1 MVGSKAAVFGG
12 LICGAVAAA
21 WLFGHAPDEASRAS
35 TDSRGGS
42 RSVAKHGGGWNWIPW
57 SGNTPEPPAVAE
69 GVPDVSTY
77 GKYAGKR
84 VPVRV
89 RVIDDEGRALSGAVV
104 ETRVDHYE
112 YRMAIENARPEPEP
126 GSDEEIEPMEY
137 EGTSA
142 VEAYSPLDSDRAG
155 RDGTVVAQV
164 IPDVGTAF
172 WVRDRQG
179 REGHSEI
186 VKLSV
191 EEDGTIYSDTGRT
204 WAAGFTVTIEVQDP
218 GTLAGVVVDDRG
230 RPIAGATVTL
240 TSRTLDE
247 ETEYEGT
254 SAMSGPITDADG
266 AFRVPIDRAGAFDLE
281 IHAPHFQTLT
291 EQAVQVL
298 PGRETRVNL
307 TLLPGFEIRG
317 TVVGTRGEPLESA
330 LVEASDDNI
339 GRAVYP
345 GADSEGHFL
354 LEELPQGTF
363 RLRASA
369 PGYLPIEMEVAS
381 GAAPVELRLQQGGR
395 IAGDIVVS
403 DAILRSQ
410 FGMTDEGA
418 RAIVNDEGL
427 VMTRSV
433 GSAVVYVEALD
444 GPNGASQIHDV
455 SSVTVDASGHASF
468 DVTALEPGRYRVAV
482 AVGTVWGA
490 GSIVSVA
497 TGNESRVAVR
507 LPDGAAATVSG
518 TVRTKDGAVV
528 TGGAVYLQGGIVSS
542 TETQIDDHGHF
553 EFASIPSGEYTMS
566 ANAMVAIQSQRG
578 DASGNARYAQP
589 VAVVLSPGRSTRA
602 DLTLD
607 EPAQV
612 SAIQLTSA
620 YSEGLEIQ
628 SDGPSSVEEEE
639 TVEEETG
646 AFVPDV
652 RIDATEDG
660 LLVLRAAPGPKG
672 SRLFPGDRVTSIDG
686 RSVDPEDPYS
696 TLEKLSGAQGT
707 SCRIAVDRPASRES
721 LTVTLPRSIEKETHP
736 TMEREP
742 ILD

>member
-12 LICGAVAAA
+12 LICGAAAAA
-21 WLFGHAPDEASRAS
+21 WLFGHGPDDASRAS
-35 TDSRGGS
+35 SESRGAS
-42 RSVAKHGGGWNWIPW
+42 RSVAKRGGGWNWIPW

-69 GVPDVSTY
+69 GVADISTY

-112 YRMAIENARPEPEP
+112 YRMAIENARPEPGP
-126 GSDEEIEPMEY
+126 DEEVEPMEY

-142 VEAYSPLDSDRAG
+142 VDAYSPLDSDRAG
-155 RDGTVVAQV
+155 RDGTIVAQV

-186 VKLSV
+186 VKLSLD
-191 EEDGTIYSDTGRT
+191 EDGTIYSDTGRV

-281 IHAPHFQTLT
+281 IHAPHYQTLT
-291 EQAVQVL
+291 ELAVQVL

-317 TVVGTRGEPLESA
+317 TVVGSRGEPLESA
-330 LVEASDDNI
+330 LVEVSDDNM

-345 GADSEGHFL
+345 GADSEGHFV

-369 PGYLPIEMEVAS
+369 TGYLPIERDVAS

-395 IAGDIVVS
+395 ITGDIVV
-403 DAILRSQ
+403 AEALLRSQ
-410 FGMTDEGA
+410 FGTTDEGA
-418 RAIVNDEGL
+418 RAITNDEGL
-427 VMTRSV
+427 VMAQSV

-444 GPNGASQIHDV
+444 GPDGASRIHDV
-455 SSVTVDASGHASF
+455 SSVSVDASGHASF
-468 DVTALEPGRYRVAV
+468 DVNALETGRYRVAV

-490 GSIVSVA
+490 GSIVSVS

-507 LPDGAAATVSG
+507 LPDGSAATVSG
-518 TVRTKDGAVV
+518 TVRSKDGEVV
-528 TGGAVYLQGGIVSS
+528 TGCEVYLQGGIVSS
-542 TETQIDDHGHF
+542 IATQIDDHGHF
-553 EFASIPSGEYTMS
+553 EFASIPSGEYTLS
-566 ANAMVAIQSQRG
+566 ANARIALQSQRG
-578 DASGNARYAQP
+578 DESNNARFAQP

-607 EPAQV
+607 DPAP
-612 SAIQLTSA
+612 AIQLTSA

-628 SDGPSSVEEEE
+628 SDGPSRVEEEE

-660 LLVLRAAPGPKG
+660 LLVLKAAPGPKG

-686 RSVDPEDPYS
+686 QSVDPEDPYS
-696 TLEKLSGAQGT
+696 ALEKLSGAQGT
-707 SCRIAVDRPASRES
+707 FCRIAVDRPASRES
-721 LTVTLPRSIEKETHP
+721 LTVSLPRSLEKEDHAP
-736 TMEREP
+736 MAREAY
-742 ILD
+742 LD